1 MNLKL
6 RKPPFYI
13 HQFKLQK
20 ILQLSFRKVLIFR
33 IIEFYERRDIA
44 TDEIFLTVFKVI
56 YSIVSLSAESR
67 VSADNSILRTLKSEK
82 ERGDN
87 GLFITLVPTVL

>member
-6 RKPPFYI
+6 QKPPFYI

-67 VSADNSILRTLKSEK
+67 VSAYNFTRTLKSEK

>member
-1 MNLKL
+1 M
-6 RKPPFYI
+6 
-13 HQFKLQK
+13 
-20 ILQLSFRKVLIFR
+20 SFRKVLIFR
-33 IIEFYERRDIA
+33 IIKFYERRDIA

-67 VSADNSILRTLKSEK
+67 VSAYNFTRTLKSEK